1 MPTVKIP
8 SSLFDTLQSAF
19 KLEAKRICKSVAT
32 ILQKPEKE
40 VLDKILKSQVQLM
53 ILEDHEETYSCPIL
67 LQHAMILERCRG
79 PCILGTGRCIK
90 HQSIQSI
97 PELPSTLKQ
106 LTRIETT
113 TDTTDSL
120 WCDET
125 TEYVYNTAGIHIG
138 WYRNE
143 QLTLVEFEE
152 EDK

>member
-53 ILEDHEETYSCPIL
+53 ILEDREETNSCPIL
-67 LQHAMILERCRG
+67 LQHTTVLERCRG

-106 LTRIETT
+106 LTRIECT
-113 TDTTDSL
+113 TDTTDPL
-120 WCDET
+120 WCDEAT
-125 TEYVYNTAGIHIG
+125 GFVYTSSGVHTG
-138 WYRNE
+138 WYSNE
-143 QLTLVEFEE
+143 RLTLFECVEST
-152 EDK
+152 